1 MEEERLNAE
10 IKYRLSCWIVENLY
24 VKKVIT
30 RLEANRIRKELLAF
44 YNPLTSCL
52 GSKKTNG

>member
-1 MEEERLNAE
+1 MKKERSRMMEEERLNAE

-30 RLEANRIRKELLAF
+30 RLEANRIRKE
-44 YNPLTSCL
+44 
-52 GSKKTNG
+52 